1 MTRGKKLGILALLLI
16 VLMALTLLVIR
27 FAPVTGDEAE
37 ETAETVFTL
46 DADQVTS
53 LTWTYAGES
62 ITIEKDDESN
72 WSYPADADFP
82 MDATYPDEM
91 VQALTEIQAEKTIE
105 EPEDLDQYGLS
116 DGGSCTITV
125 EADQTYTLTLGD
137 ETGLGGQRYLT
148 TGDGKV
154 YLVEES
160 PLTTFQHSLLDLVQM
175 ETLPDMS
182 ELSSLTIQAGQGTL
196 TIDHKEN
203 SGLTYS
209 DRYTWFWNQDGEETA
224 LDTEL
229 TRELTDAVTGL
240 TWSGCAAYDATEE
253 QLSAYGL
260 LKPSATITV
269 HYTESSQVATNETD
283 EEGET
288 VYETK
293 ETART
298 LTLELGEYD
307 GETCF
312 VRLAGSAMVYR
323 VDSSFADRILAAK
336 GTDLLPQQVLNLDWT
351 QVTGVDVTVEGATDT
366 LTKKTETE
374 TDEDGNET
382 EQYVYQLNGKTVEV
396 TDCFDR
402 IQDLE
407 PTGSDAGATPGE
419 TLLTLTIHQNSERWP
434 EVTLTFSA
442 YDSSTALVTLN
453 GESRLLVDR
462 EDVDSIAEALQEALS
477 TASADA

>member
-1 MTRGKKLGILALLLI
+1 MTRGKKLAVLAALLLL
-16 VLMALTLLVIR
+16 LMALTLLVIR
-27 FAPVTGDEAE
+27 FAPLAGDEE

-46 DADQVTS
+46 EADQVTS
-53 LTWTYAGES
+53 LSWTYGGER
-62 ITIEKDDESN
+62 ITIEKDSETN

-82 MDATYPDEM
+82 MDPTYPDAM
-91 VQALTEIQAEKTIE
+91 LQALTEIQAEKTIE

-154 YLVEES
+154 YLVEDS
-160 PLTTFQHSLLDLVQM
+160 LYTTFQHSLLDLVQM

-182 ELSSLTIQAGQGTL
+182 DLSSLTIQAGQSTL
-196 TIDHKEN
+196 TIDHKES
-203 SGLTYS
+203 SGLAYS
-209 DRYTWFWNQDGEETA
+209 DRYTWFWNQDGKETA

-229 TRELTDAVTGL
+229 TRTLTDAVTGL
-240 TWSGCAAYDATEE
+240 SWSGCAAYNATEE

-260 LKPSATITV
+260 LSPSATITV

-283 EEGET
+283 ENGET

-293 ETART
+293 ETAET

-312 VRLAGSAMVYR
+312 VRISGSNMVYR
-323 VDSSFADRILAAK
+323 VDSSFADQILAAK

-351 QVTGVDVTVEGATDT
+351 QVTGVDVTVEGTTKT

-382 EQYVYQLNGKTVEV
+382 EQYVYQLDGETVEV
-396 TDCFDR
+396 TDIFDR

-407 PTGSDAGATPGE
+407 TTGSDAGATPGE
-419 TLLTLTIHQNSERWP
+419 TLLTLTIHQDSGKWP
-434 EVTLTFSA
+434 EVTLIFSV
-442 YDSSTALVTLN
+442 YDASTALVTLN

-462 EDVDSIAEALQEALS
+462 EDVESIIETLSAALDE
-477 TASADA
+477 TA

>member
-16 VLMALTLLVIR
+16 ALMALTLLVIR
-27 FAPVTGDEAE
+27 FAPVTGEEE

-53 LTWTYAGES
+53 LSWTYAGEN
-62 ITIEKDDESN
+62 ITIEKDAETN
-72 WSYPADADFP
+72 WSYPADTDFP
-82 MDATYPDEM
+82 MDATYPDAM
-91 VQALTEIQAEKTIE
+91 LQALTEIQAEKTIE
-105 EPEDLDQYGLS
+105 VPEDLAQYGLS
-116 DGGSCTITV
+116 DGGTCTITV

-160 PLTTFQHSLLDLVQM
+160 LLTTFQHSLLDLVQT

-182 ELSSLTIQAGQGTL
+182 DLNSLTIQAGQSTL
-196 TIDHKEN
+196 TIDHTEN
-203 SGLTYS
+203 SGLAYS
-209 DRYTWFWNQDGEETA
+209 DLYTWFWNQDGKETA
-224 LDTEL
+224 LDTEQ
-229 TRELTDAVTGL
+229 TRTLADAVTGL
-240 TWSGCAAYDATEE
+240 TWSSCAAYNATEE

-260 LKPSATITV
+260 LSPSATITV

-283 EEGET
+283 EDGET

-293 ETART
+293 ETAKT
-298 LTLELGEYD
+298 LTLELGDYD

-312 VRLAGSAMVYR
+312 ARISGSHMVYR
-323 VDSSFADRILAAK
+323 VDSSFADQILAAK

-382 EQYVYQLNGKTVEV
+382 EQYVYQLDGKTVEV
-396 TDCFDR
+396 TDIFDR

-407 PTGSDAGATPGE
+407 TTGSDAGATPGE
-419 TLLTLTIHQNSERWP
+419 TLLALTIHQDSEKWP
-434 EVTLTFSA
+434 EVTLTFFV
-442 YDSSTALVTLN
+442 YDSSMALVTLN
-453 GESRLLVDR
+453 GDSRLLVDR
-462 EDVDSIAEALQEALS
+462 EDVESIVEALTTALDE
-477 TASADA
+477 TA